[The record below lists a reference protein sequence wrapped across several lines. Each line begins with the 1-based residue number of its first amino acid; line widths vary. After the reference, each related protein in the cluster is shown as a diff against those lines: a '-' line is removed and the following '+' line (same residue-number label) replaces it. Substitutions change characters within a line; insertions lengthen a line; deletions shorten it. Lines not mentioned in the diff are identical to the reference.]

1 MSDYIEQLKGNSTVN
16 RLIDNQGNSYWIKVL
31 GRGENLFFQEN
42 EKALICEID
51 AVNGTIYSKSIKNWE
66 GEKKM
71 STVEQDRII
80 LLIAKY
86 YKEIYNQNV
95 VIR

>member
-16 RLIDNQGNSYWIKVL
+16 RLIDNQGNSYGIKVL

-51 AVNGTIYSKSIKNWE
+51 AVNGTIY
-66 GEKKM
+66 
-71 STVEQDRII
+71 
-80 LLIAKY
+80 
-86 YKEIYNQNV
+86 
-95 VIR
+95 